1 LYVVYPDPV
10 VPTWAFGDW
19 SLGGKERGESDPAY
33 QLTPEEAAARKR
45 RLRELQ
51 EKVAAEEARAHV
63 EAAVEAQQRW
73 DQAGPAPKD
82 HGYLR
87 SKQIDLCGARMEGGS
102 LVVPMHDITGKL
114 WSLQEIS
121 PDGYKHNQPGGRR
134 KGCFFQIG
142 EIGDTFCIGEG
153 FSTCASIRMATGYA
167 VVSAGEAGNLEAV
180 ARALREKYP
189 AATMV
194 MCGDDDW
201 LTKVNGKPTNVG
213 RLAAEKAAKA
223 VGGVLALPWFG
234 SARPQWATDFNDQ
247 ARLSGIEDVKT
258 TIKLALIRYEEDQ
271 RHEREAEP
279 PPAMPEDFLLEPV
292 KRAVG
297 PWNFCEVSP
306 QHLLGNFNGFLKSV
320 ILRVSEARDLGDVDK
335 FKFYDHSKS
344 FTAAPPDVLRVNEK
358 HLREHSVL
366 NVTGVIITSNYKT
379 DGIFLP
385 RDDRRHFVAWSE
397 LNRDDFAEGY
407 WRSLWRWYE
416 NGGYGHVAA
425 YLATLEPSHR
435 STQRHRRR
443 RLMHFGQ
450 SWTQAAPLRTLN
462 LRMFWTSS
470 ETQTP

>member
-1 LYVVYPDPV
+1 MADELKGADIGVSVDDFYAYMPMHSYIYAPTRDMWPTSSVNARIPPV
-10 VPTWAFGDW
+10 TNGEEKISATLWLDQNKPVEQMTWAPGAPMLIRNRLIAEGGFIERNNVTIFNLYRPPTIK
-19 SLGGKERGESDPAY
+19 LGDPA
-33 QLTPEEAAARKR
+33 
-45 RLRELQ
+45 
-51 EKVAAEEARAHV
+51 
-63 EAAVEAQQRW
+63 
-73 DQAGPAPKD
+73 QAGPWLDHVRRVFGGDADHIVKWLAQRVQKPDIKINHALVLGGAQGIGKD
-82 HGYLR
+82 
-87 SKQIDLCGARMEGGS
+87 
-102 LVVPMHDITGKL
+102 
-114 WSLQEIS
+114 
-121 PDGYKHNQPGGRR
+121 
-134 KGCFFQIG
+134 
-142 EIGDTFCIGEG
+142 
-153 FSTCASIRMATGYA
+153 
-167 VVSAGEAGNLEAV
+167 SA
-180 ARALREKYP
+180 
-189 AATMV
+189 
-194 MCGDDDW
+194 
-201 LTKVNGKPTNVG
+201 
-213 RLAAEKAAKA
+213 
-223 VGGVLALPWFG
+223 
-234 SARPQWATDFNDQ
+234 
-247 ARLSGIEDVKT
+247 
-258 TIKLALIRYEEDQ
+258 
-271 RHEREAEP
+271 
-279 PPAMPEDFLLEPV
+279 LEPV